1 MDGVANERCA
11 RPSIIGPG
19 QLVRIKGNLVGA
31 GDRRTRGSSS
41 VPVALLRG
49 DLMKCNKSRVNANPA
64 QCISRIIQFISK
76 RTRRVADRRRS
87 GHLRVRIFK

>member
-11 RPSIIGPG
+11 RSSIIGPG

-41 VPVALLRG
+41 VPVG
-49 DLMKCNKSRVNANPA
+49 T
-64 QCISRIIQFISK
+64 SK
-76 RTRRVADRRRS
+76 RR
-87 GHLRVRIFK
+87 FNEMQ